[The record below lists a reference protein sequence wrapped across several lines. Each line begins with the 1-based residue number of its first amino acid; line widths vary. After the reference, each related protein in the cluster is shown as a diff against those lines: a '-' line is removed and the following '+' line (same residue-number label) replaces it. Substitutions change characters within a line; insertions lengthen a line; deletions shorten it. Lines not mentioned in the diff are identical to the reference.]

1 MKKIDGISLEVIWS
15 RLISIVDEMAINLKR
30 MSFSTI
36 VREAND
42 YACVLFDCYGNSIAS
57 NSIAIPSFIGT
68 LPRTIKSI
76 FKKFPPDS
84 LHEGDVVVTNDPW
97 IGSGHLPDISVV
109 SPIFRKGT
117 LIGFSGS
124 VAHASDVGGRLWSAD
139 AKELFEEGVR
149 IPIMKLYR
157 SGKPNQD
164 LLEFFLANVRVPEQ
178 VNGDINAQVM
188 ASEVMSDRLNELL
201 NEYDLEG
208 MESFSQEIVRR
219 TEQIMRKEI
228 TRIPDGTYHHV
239 VCADGF
245 ESPVKIVCTLTVEG
259 ADIRIDY
266 KGTSPQSQRGINVVL
281 NYTYSFSMYA
291 IKCVLLPDIPINEG
305 CFRPCTVSAPEGSI
319 LNPRFP
325 AAVGARHVIGHFT
338 PYAVLGALSQV
349 VPDRVIAE
357 GGTSGY
363 PYFGGTD
370 KHTRKFTQFLPMAGG
385 FGAHH
390 NRDGENCLYFP
401 SNASNVPVEI
411 VEAMSPLQ
419 IIRKEFITD
428 SGGPG
433 KFRGGCGQE
442 FIIRANDEVLPL
454 TMSMI
459 TERTRFPANGIL
471 GGKPGCTRK
480 TILNDNETPHP
491 KLQIS
496 FPPGSS
502 LSTVVPGGG
511 GYGNPL
517 ERDPARVAQDV
528 KLGFVSIE
536 KARED
541 YGVVLDGISGEVLVE
556 ETMTLRRE
564 AQNG

>member
-1 MKKIDGISLEVIWS
+1 MKKIDSITLEVIWS

-42 YACVLFDCYGNSIAS
+42 YACVLFDRHGNSIAS

-68 LPRTIKSI
+68 LPRTIKAV
-76 FKKFPPDS
+76 FKEFPPETLND
-84 LHEGDVVVTNDPW
+84 GDVVVTNDPW
-97 IGSGHLPDISVV
+97 IGSGHLPDISIV
-109 SPIFRKGT
+109 SPIYRKGK

-139 AKELFEEGVR
+139 AKELFEEGIR
-149 IPIMKLYR
+149 IPVMKLYR
-157 SGKPNQD
+157 SGKPSRD
-164 LLEFFLANVRVPEQ
+164 LFELFLANVRVPEQ
-178 VNGDINAQVM
+178 VKGDINAQVM
-188 ASEVMSDRLNELL
+188 ASEVMSNRINELL
-201 NEYDLEG
+201 IEYELED
-208 MESFSQEIVRR
+208 MEEFSQEIIRR
-219 TEQIMRKEI
+219 TEAAMRNEI
-228 TRIPDGTYHHV
+228 AQIPDGTYSHE

-245 ESPVKIVCTLTVEG
+245 ESPINIVCALTVDG
-259 ADIRIDY
+259 SDINIDY
-266 KGTSPQSQRGINVVL
+266 TGTAAQSQRGINVVL

-291 IKCVLLPDIPINEG
+291 IKCVLLPEIPLNEG
-305 CFRPCTVSAPEGSI
+305 CFRPCKVSAPQGSI
-319 LNPRFP
+319 LNPTYP

-349 VPDRVIAE
+349 LPDRVIAE

-370 KHTRKFTQFLPMAGG
+370 QQGRKFTQFLPMSGG

-390 NRDGENCLYFP
+390 HRDGENCLYFP
-401 SNASNVPVEI
+401 SNVSNVPVEV

-419 IIRKEFITD
+419 ILRKEFVTD

-442 FIIRANDEVLPL
+442 FVIRADDDVLPL

-459 TERTRFPANGIL
+459 TERNRFPAKGIL
-471 GGKPGCTRK
+471 GGKPGCKRK
-480 TILNDNETPHP
+480 MVINDSETPHP

-496 FPPGSS
+496 FPAGWKISA
-502 LSTVVPGGG
+502 VVPGGG

-517 ERDPARVAQDV
+517 EREPERVAQDV
-528 KLGFVSIE
+528 KLGLVSME
-536 KARED
+536 KARQD
-541 YGVVLDGISGEVLVE
+541 YGVLLDATSGEVLPE
-556 ETMTLRRE
+556 KTRELRRE
-564 AQNG
+564 MQNE